1 MLAVN
6 NVSKK
11 YKLGEIESR
20 FADII
25 WKHEP
30 LSSGKLAKLA
40 EAELGWKES
49 TSYTILK
56 RLCQRGLFQNE
67 KRTVTSLVSRED
79 FYAHQSEEFVEQ
91 TFDGSL
97 PAFLAAFSKR
107 KKYTEEEVERMK
119 QILDSMRG

>member
-1 MLAVN
+1 MNNWRLGAV
-6 NVSKK
+6 
-11 YKLGEIESR
+11 EAR
-20 FADII
+20 FADMI
-25 WKHEP
+25 WNNAP
-30 LSSGKLAKLA
+30 LTSGELAKMA
-40 EAELGWKES
+40 EKELGWKES

-67 KRTVTSLVSRED
+67 KRTVTSLVSKED

-107 KKYTEEEVERMK
+107 KKYTDEEVEKMK

>member
-1 MLAVN
+1 MNDFSLGAV
-6 NVSKK
+6 
-11 YKLGEIESR
+11 ESR

-25 WKHEP
+25 WTNEP
-30 LSSGKLAKLA
+30 LSSGELAKLA

-56 RLCQRGLFQNE
+56 RLCQRGLFQNV

-107 KKYTEEEVERMK
+107 KKYTDEEVEKMK
-119 QILDSMRG
+119 KILDSMRG

>member
-1 MLAVN
+1 MPE
-6 NVSKK
+6 

-25 WKHEP
+25 WTNEP
-30 LSSGKLAKLA
+30 LSSGELAKLA
-40 EAELGWKES
+40 EKELGWKES

-56 RLCQRGLFQNE
+56 RLCQRGLFQNV
-67 KRTVTSLVSRED
+67 KRTVTSLVSKED
-79 FYAHQSEEFVEQ
+79 FYAHQSEEFLEQ
-91 TFDGSL
+91 TFEGSL

-107 KKYTEEEVERMK
+107 KKYTDEEVEKMK

>member
-1 MLAVN
+1 MAEIR
-6 NVSKK
+6 
-11 YKLGEIESR
+11 LGEVESR

-25 WKHEP
+25 WQNEP
-30 LSSGKLAKLA
+30 LSSGELARLA

-56 RLCQRGLFQNE
+56 RLCQRGLFQNV
-67 KRTVTSLVSRED
+67 KRTVTSLISKEE
-79 FYAHQSEEFVEQ
+79 FYAIQSEKFVED
-91 TFDGSL
+91 TFEGSL

-107 KKYTEEEVERMK
+107 KKYTDEEVEKMK

>member
-1 MLAVN
+1 MAE
-6 NVSKK
+6 

-20 FADII
+20 FAEII
-25 WKHEP
+25 WTYEP
-30 LSSGKLAKLA
+30 LSSGELARMA

-56 RLCQRGLFQNE
+56 RLCQRGLFQNV

-107 KKYTEEEVERMK
+107 KKYSDEEVEKMK